1 MKSVRFSHRKSLKKL
16 RHHFYYR
23 QIIFRREMC
32 RAFGLRKYSRV
43 PGGGMSRRSSRYDF
57 SMAAP
62 STAQPGNF
70 TSGSGLATTTFNS
83 SGNNA
88 RFLPTSGSNGN
99 FRVNYSSNNG
109 TNSVK
114 CVAIVNNDNDNNSIS
129 SCSNVVNANVIN
141 ANVVNANVVRVLP
154 KDICLDSNVVATTVS
169 HTTTPPPTP
178 TTTTTK
184 DIVTNNGRLVK
195 DSSQEDNSDQ
205 IVPTCLIENFAEKK
219 NAIFV

>member
-129 SCSNVVNANVIN
+129 SCSNVVNANV
-141 ANVVNANVVRVLP
+141 VNANVVRVLP

-178 TTTTTK
+178 TTTTTTK

>member
-1 MKSVRFSHRKSLKKL
+1 
-16 RHHFYYR
+16 
-23 QIIFRREMC
+23 
-32 RAFGLRKYSRV
+32 
-43 PGGGMSRRSSRYDF
+43 
-57 SMAAP
+57 MAAP

-141 ANVVNANVVRVLP
+141 ANVVRVLP

-178 TTTTTK
+178 TTTTTTTTTTTK